1 MLKLSLTGSLINL
14 VFFHRKYIVIKVEE
28 RTFEAHKFV
37 LSVRSPVFLA
47 MFQTNLT
54 ERQTNTLQIKDIKPD
69 VFAEV
74 LRFLYTDHVE
84 NLDAL
89 ATELLPVADKY
100 MLGMLKAKCEASLS
114 RNVTLENFSELL
126 LLADLYSADGLKR
139 VVLDF
144 VRFRSEDVMKVVGWK
159 TLMQNAQRSL
169 LREIL
174 ELRAESSNS
183 STTSSNI

>member
-1 MLKLSLTGSLINL
+1 
-14 VFFHRKYIVIKVEE
+14 
-28 RTFEAHKFV
+28 
-37 LSVRSPVFLA
+37 

-54 ERQTNTLQIKDIKPD
+54 ERQTNTLQINDIKPD

-144 VRFRSEDVMKVVGWK
+144 VRFRLEDVVKVVGWK